1 MAQVSEN
8 AQPFSTVHSFE
19 HGQLSNIHVIIR
31 VRPRPLTSRVT
42 ADARTAH
49 PAFAHTLGSEAISG
63 GCCEYATWRSMAGR
77 TRLVVP
83 IGAAPA
89 EPKARPFC
97 RPGMRRRRRRRTRVA
112 GVVLGVVAGG
122 RRWSGAHSA
131 EAKGQ
136 SDGRRCRV
144 ENLGHDETFSSS
156 CSVPPMESTPSSR
169 KRRRVP
175 ISPTCV
181 PGSRADRSHQA

>member
-1 MAQVSEN
+1 
-8 AQPFSTVHSFE
+8 
-19 HGQLSNIHVIIR
+19 
-31 VRPRPLTSRVT
+31 
-42 ADARTAH
+42 
-49 PAFAHTLGSEAISG
+49 
-63 GCCEYATWRSMAGR
+63 MAGR

-112 GVVLGVVAGG
+112 GVVLGVVAGAG
-122 RRWSGAHSA
+122 RWSGAHSG

-144 ENLGHDETFSSS
+144 ENLGHDEFPLLCWMKCNWVRGWLMALQFSLEFILPCAS
-156 CSVPPMESTPSSR
+156 CLA
-169 KRRRVP
+169 KL
-175 ISPTCV
+175 
-181 PGSRADRSHQA
+181 